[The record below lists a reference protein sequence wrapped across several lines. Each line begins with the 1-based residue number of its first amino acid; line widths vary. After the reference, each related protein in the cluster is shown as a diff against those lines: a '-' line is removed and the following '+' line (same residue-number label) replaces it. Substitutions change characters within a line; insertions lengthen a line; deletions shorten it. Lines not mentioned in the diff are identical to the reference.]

1 MIDFLRGKPVF
12 LDSDY
17 VVLDVRDV
25 GYRVF
30 CANPYAFAGKSDEQ
44 VTMYIHHHVRE
55 DAITL
60 FGFATREEQALFRKL
75 LDVSGIGPRVAIG
88 VLSGGTPE
96 RIALAIQDEDL
107 GFLTRLPGIGRKTAQ
122 RLVLDL
128 KDKLEGIV
136 APVGITIGGATSA
149 QEPGAAAGKSSSAM
163 QGAMMTTAASW
174 REAKDALLALG
185 FTDAETERAWRDI
198 RGKVED
204 GIGADAIVKLAL
216 QSLYQAK

>member
-12 LDSDY
+12 LDTDY
-17 VVLDVRDV
+17 IVLDVRDV

-75 LDVSGIGPRVAIG
+75 LDVSGIGPRVALG

-96 RIALAIQDEDL
+96 RIVRAVQDEDL
-107 GFLTRLPGIGRKTAQ
+107 VFLTRLPGIGRKTAQ

-136 APVGITIGGATSA
+136 AAVGVTIGGALSA
-149 QEPGAAAGKSSSAM
+149 EASAADKPSSAL
-163 QGAMMTTAASW
+163 QGAPMTTAASW

-198 RGKVED
+198 RGKVEE
-204 GIGADAIVKLAL
+204 GTGADAIVKLAL